1 MTSLVGTSSRRRA
14 VVEGTF
20 TRSMLAA
27 AARGLGLVGAA
38 VLLGV
43 VLLQVTD
50 DTGGPSPGS
59 QTVGAGSDETTTTT
73 STPADL
79 DTGLRPP
86 GQVQVL
92 VLNAARISGA
102 AGDVTA
108 DLEAIGHPTLTPGNA
123 PTQEE
128 TVIFY
133 KPGFEREA
141 EAVAPE
147 VSDVAITEPL
157 PDPSPFAG
165 AEDADV
171 VVVLGT
177 SFAGGGGGGAD
188 ASG

>member
-27 AARGLGLVGAA
+27 AARGLGLVGVA

-50 DTGGPSPGS
+50 DSGVPSPGS
-59 QTVGAGSDETTTTT
+59 GAVSAGGDSTTTTT
-73 STPADL
+73 STPEDP
-79 DTGLRPP
+79 DTALRPP

-92 VLNAARISGA
+92 VLNAARAEGA
-102 AGDVTA
+102 AGDITA
-108 DLEAIGHPTLTPGNA
+108 ELEAIGHPALEPSNA

-147 VSDVAITEPL
+147 VTDVAITEPL

-165 AEDADV
+165 TEDADI

-177 SFAGGGGGGAD
+177 NFAGGG

>member
-38 VLLGV
+38 VFLGI

-50 DTGGPSPGS
+50 DTGTPSPGS

-79 DTGLRPP
+79 DTGLRQT

-92 VLNAARISGA
+92 VLNAARVSGA
-102 AGDVTA
+102 AGDVAA

-128 TVIFY
+128 TVVFY

-141 EAVAPE
+141 EALVPE

-165 AEDADV
+165 TEDADV

-177 SFAGGGGGGAD
+177 SYAGGGGGGAD